1 MILPRQGSVRWQPP
15 TLEPLG
21 QAPIGSQSCLQQL
34 YVATGG
40 RPVGPRRARI
50 TRPHSSLPR
59 STRHG
64 GSPGGPQ
71 NAPGSSGALYRTPRD
86 DLWPFQHAG

>member
-1 MILPRQGSVRWQPP
+1 MILPRQGSFRCTTP

-21 QAPIGSQSCLQQL
+21 YTPIGSQSCLQQL

-64 GSPGGPQ
+64 GFPGAPPD
-71 NAPGSSGALYRTPRD
+71 APGSSGALYRTPRD
-86 DLWPFQHAG
+86 DLSPFQHAY